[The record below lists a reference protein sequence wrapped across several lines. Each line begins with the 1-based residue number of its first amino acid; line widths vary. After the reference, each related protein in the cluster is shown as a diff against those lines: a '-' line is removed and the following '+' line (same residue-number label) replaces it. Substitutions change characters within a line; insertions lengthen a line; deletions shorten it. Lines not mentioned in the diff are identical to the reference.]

1 VRLQQ
6 FHFIMRPPD
15 VSRLLV
21 RDLQV
26 VSFVSNSYVW
36 ATDLF
41 GEVGVGHRAEQRK
54 LLFAPS
60 SRRHESNG
68 SEFALRHQEEV
79 LL

>member
-1 VRLQQ
+1 
-6 FHFIMRPPD
+6 
-15 VSRLLV
+15 
-21 RDLQV
+21 V